1 MSLFSKHTKSLFVFA
16 AVLGMT
22 TLLSQELGP
31 WKHSGLASESREKG
45 SAPIVL
51 KFANSEPPPSVFTKA
66 FEWWADEIGRRTR
79 GALIIKVY
87 SSAILAKE
95 RSVLEA
101 VRIGL
106 ADAGEV
112 VTVVAPGKTP
122 LATVGQTPLG
132 DSNLYVNHRAMQDLI
147 NHYSPVQEE
156 FKKFNQIAL
165 WTQATGSQRI
175 ISKKPVTTL
184 EDLRGL
190 KIRATAQMALLYKK
204 LGASP
209 VFIPMTE
216 GYEGLQRGAVEAAS
230 AGLLHM
236 ESLRFHE
243 VCKYL
248 FLIEGIGVNNAG
260 FGTINLDR
268 WKALSPDLQKVVLEV
283 SDEFPGHLAKNM
295 IQLEEKTLETFRA
308 SGVKI
313 FPLSPADRKRL
324 QETGKEVADAW
335 LKELGEKGLPGA
347 ETLNFLLRA
356 DAKYHGEVE
365 TRGYPWA
372 RK

>member
-1 MSLFSKHTKSLFVFA
+1 MMLFSRQTKSFLVFA
-16 AVLGMT
+16 VALGWV
-22 TLLSQELGP
+22 TLLAQG
-31 WKHSGLASESREKG
+31 SGFLKNTGFAAETKEKG
-45 SAPIVL
+45 TGPIVL

-66 FEWWADEIGRRTR
+66 FEWWADEVGRRTR

-87 SSAILAKE
+87 SSAVLAKE

-101 VRIGL
+101 VRVGL

-122 LATVGQTPLG
+122 LATVGQTPVG
-132 DSNLYVNHRAMQDLI
+132 DSDLYVNHKAMQDLI
-147 NHYSPVQEE
+147 NHYPPVQEE

-165 WTQATGSQRI
+165 WTQATGSQRV

-190 KIRATAQMALLYKK
+190 KIRATAQMALLYKS

-216 GYEGLQRGAVEAAS
+216 GYEGLQRGTVEAAS

-260 FGTINLDR
+260 FGTMNLDR
-268 WKALSPDLQKVVLEV
+268 WNALPADVQKVVLEV
-283 SDEFPGHLAKNM
+283 SGEFPARLARNM
-295 IQLEEKTLETFRA
+295 IQSEATTLETFRA

-313 FPLSPADRKRL
+313 HPLSASDKKRL
-324 QETGKEVADAW
+324 QETGKEVAEVW
-335 LKELGEKGLPGA
+335 VKEMAEKGLPGA

-356 DAKYHGEVE
+356 DSKYHGEVE